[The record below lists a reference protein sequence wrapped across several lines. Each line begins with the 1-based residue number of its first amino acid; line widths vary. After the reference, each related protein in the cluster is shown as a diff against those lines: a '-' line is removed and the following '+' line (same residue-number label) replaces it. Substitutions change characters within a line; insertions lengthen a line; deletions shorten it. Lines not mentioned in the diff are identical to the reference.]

1 MEFEQMSFCSPE
13 SDDLVDDLHPLSGIP
28 PAIFSPAEIQYG
40 SMLESMEMELMLP
53 DVMGGESS
61 VGEEIGRAVGVNNEE
76 DEGILGNGGCK
87 NLLSE
92 RNRRKRL
99 NQQLLSLRSLVP
111 WMSKMDKRS
120 VLIDATAYL
129 RSLHEEMD
137 QIKRELS
144 AQEASESSTITS
156 SESPLPSPD
165 EIQQPHQSS
174 STHHQIIQIEA
185 EELGD
190 RTYTVKV
197 VFKKTPG
204 AVGQVH
210 RMLESLGHD
219 ISQSWTHIIDEH
231 QMVTT
236 SFLRV
241 KKQANLTPDA
251 LKAHI
256 SKAAF
261 KLGIEVEG
269 DDYHSPNG

>member
-111 WMSKMDKRS
+111 WMSK
-120 VLIDATAYL
+120 
-129 RSLHEEMD
+129 
-137 QIKRELS
+137 
-144 AQEASESSTITS
+144 
-156 SESPLPSPD
+156 
-165 EIQQPHQSS
+165 
-174 STHHQIIQIEA
+174 IEA

>member
-174 STHHQIIQIEA
+174 STHHQIIQ
-185 EELGD
+185 
-190 RTYTVKV
+190 
-197 VFKKTPG
+197 
-204 AVGQVH
+204 
-210 RMLESLGHD
+210 
-219 ISQSWTHIIDEH
+219 
-231 QMVTT
+231 
-236 SFLRV
+236 V